1 MSEEQVEAAVTVEEF
16 CAALVGE
23 GVELRAAFVWWE
35 KKQGKYAGPP
45 SEFAHDYQAFKYAPA

>member
-1 MSEEQVEAAVTVEEF
+1 MEEVKEAAVTVEEF

-35 KKQGKYAGPP
+35 KKQGKYAAPP
-45 SEFAHDYQAFKYAPA
+45 SEFAQDYKAFKHAPA